1 MADQIDAFTGA
12 LQAHLQPLLDD
23 FMNLEV
29 WARICIGDLEGDD
42 EHIREILAEQ
52 LPGFDVN
59 WVTVDGSDFT
69 GTWTPKCTLVL
80 CTEIKG
86 EEVRVDVDVTKS
98 TITAVKLSNKELPAS
113 LDGVD
118 LVHEFGKWQ
127 TYLVLS
133 K

>member
-1 MADQIDAFTGA
+1 MTDQIDAFTGA

-59 WVTVDGSDFT
+59 WVTVAGSDFT
-69 GTWTPKCTLVL
+69 GTWTPKCTLAL
-80 CTEIKG
+80 CTRIKG
-86 EEVRVDVDVTKS
+86 EEVCVDVDVTKS
-98 TITAVKLSNKELPAS
+98 TITAVKLSAKELPSS

-118 LVHEFGKWQ
+118 LVHEFEKWQ
-127 TYLVLS
+127 TYLALS
-133 K
+133 N

>member
-1 MADQIDAFTGA
+1 MTDQIDAFTAA
-12 LQAHLQPLLDD
+12 LQAHLQPLFDR
-23 FMNLEV
+23 FMNLEA

-98 TITAVKLSNKELPAS
+98 TITAVKLAPTVLPAS
-113 LDGVD
+113 LNGGD
-118 LVHEFGKWQ
+118 LVHEFEKRQ
-127 TYLVLS
+127 TFHRIA